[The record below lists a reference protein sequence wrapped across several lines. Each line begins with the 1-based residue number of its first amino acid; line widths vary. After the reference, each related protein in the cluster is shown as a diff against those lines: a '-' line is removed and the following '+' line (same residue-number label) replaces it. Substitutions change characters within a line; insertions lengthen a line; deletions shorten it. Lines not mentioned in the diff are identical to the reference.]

1 MMCYNNLL
9 CCESTG
15 DGGGTVRR
23 VSEQSRNWQKNAKEK
38 NEKKTT
44 RKERRQWT
52 MHMHSYIRGIE
63 GV

>member
-1 MMCYNNLL
+1 MGEGQ
-9 CCESTG
+9 CEEFP
-15 DGGGTVRR
+15 
-23 VSEQSRNWQKNAKEK
+23 SEIGKKMQKKK
-38 NEKKTT
+38 LKKKTT

>member
-1 MMCYNNLL
+1 MGEGQ
-9 CCESTG
+9 CEEFPSI
-15 DGGGTVRR
+15 
-23 VSEQSRNWQKNAKEK
+23 AKLAKKCKRK

>member
-1 MMCYNNLL
+1 MGEGQCG
-9 CCESTG
+9 EFPSEI
-15 DGGGTVRR
+15 GTKM
-23 VSEQSRNWQKNAKEK
+23 QKKK
-38 NEKKTT
+38 LKKKTT